1 MWKKKANAAAADM
14 DRSEVERKVIMEQY
28 NYGIRALRKYKSN
41 ALTVSPLLNATTK
54 LEGNQ
59 DCLGRCKL
67 CL

>member
-1 MWKKKANAAAADM
+1 M
-14 DRSEVERKVIMEQY
+14 DRSEVERKVITEQY

-67 CL
+67 CS

>member
-1 MWKKKANAAAADM
+1 M

-59 DCLGRCKL
+59 DCLGICKL
-67 CL
+67 CS